1 MSEQGISSSPIK
13 WFGLTIIIIA
23 LTNIAVLLDIP
34 VVRLVVGF
42 IFLTFIP
49 GFLLLSI
56 LKLNTLDLLEKIVLS
71 VGLSVAFSMLFGLML
86 NTSLLAIGYTKPLST
101 ASLLISFSIA
111 TIVLAVV
118 AHIKNKEITFSFP
131 NLKLTMREKVLLVV
145 PSLFPLL
152 SIVGMRMMNLTDNNV
167 LLMLLLFLIPAY
179 VIFISFYRH
188 KVPQRLY
195 PSLICLIGISLV
207 LMLSLRSNHIIG
219 SDIHLTYYVF
229 QTTLDKLHWS
239 VTTPTLIDALLSISL
254 LPSIYHMFLNTN
266 QEYLF
271 KVFYSLLLTIS
282 PLVVYIIAKKYIGNF
297 YAFIASFFFMSQF
310 SFLWTAGLAQTNTA
324 ILFFALAVMV
334 LLHDGV
340 NLFARKLLFII
351 FAVSC
356 LLSHYSTSYIFFFVL
371 LFTWIGMQIIPR
383 VLPGEK
389 KAATPSENPIT
400 EGAPSNAPLRGAI
413 LGSDANTSNIS
424 QSHRT
429 KGITINIVALFFVV
443 LFFWYSQ
450 ITVHPFKIGINLIYN
465 TFANLNQ
472 WYVLESQ
479 GSTIS
484 AAVGEGIYTLP
495 QKIRVV
501 VSWLTIAF
509 VALGVLTTVARYKR
523 MVAVPGSRHTKLNFL
538 DTKFGVEHFVLSL
551 ACSLILVSAFALPH
565 VTVGY
570 SMERAYFHMLV
581 VLSPFFVVGGI
592 VIARWLRARP
602 HWIVLP
608 VLIPFFM
615 CTTGTMHQ
623 ISGFPTSIVLNSA
636 GAEYETWYVHDQ
648 ESYGAKWIK
657 EYSKEQSRIYIGHH
671 SESRILPSQGK
682 IPLSRLR
689 GPFVSLHQEGKKIDG
704 YIYFGYTE
712 TAVAKTVQEYPDI
725 FAEKN
730 KIYTSNGSQVYE

>member
-1 MSEQGISSSPIK
+1 
-13 WFGLTIIIIA
+13 
-23 LTNIAVLLDIP
+23 
-34 VVRLVVGF
+34 
-42 IFLTFIP
+42 
-49 GFLLLSI
+49 
-56 LKLNTLDLLEKIVLS
+56 
-71 VGLSVAFSMLFGLML
+71 
-86 NTSLLAIGYTKPLST
+86 
-101 ASLLISFSIA
+101 
-111 TIVLAVV
+111 
-118 AHIKNKEITFSFP
+118 
-131 NLKLTMREKVLLVV
+131 MREKVLLVV

-152 SIVGMRMMNLTDNNV
+152 SIVGTHLMNLTENNV

-219 SDIHLTYYVF
+219 SDIHLAYYVF
-229 QTTLDKLHWS
+229 QTTLDNLHWS
-239 VTTPTLIDALLSISL
+239 ITIPTLVDALLSISL
-254 LPSIYHMFLNTN
+254 LPSIYQMFLNTN
-266 QEYLF
+266 PEYLF
-271 KVFYSLLLTIS
+271 KVLYSLLFMIS
-282 PLVVYIIAKKYIGNF
+282 PLVVYITAKKYIGNF

-310 SFLWTAGLAQTNTA
+310 SFLWTTSLAQTNTA

-334 LLHDGV
+334 LFHDGV

-383 VLPGEK
+383 VLPGER

-400 EGAPSNAPLRGAI
+400 GGAPSNSPLRGVM
-413 LGSDANTSNIS
+413 LKSDANTSNIS

-429 KGITINIVALFFVV
+429 KGITINIVALFFVM

-450 ITVHPFKIGINLIYN
+450 VTVRPFNIGINLIYN
-465 TFANLNQ
+465 TFINLNQ

-479 GSTIS
+479 GTTIS

-495 QKIRVV
+495 QKIRVA
-501 VSWLTIAF
+501 VSWLTVAF
-509 VALGVLTTVARYKR
+509 VAFGVLTTVARYKR

-538 DTKFGVEHFVLSL
+538 DTKFQMEYFVLSL
-551 ACSLILVSAFALPH
+551 ACSLTLVSAFALPH

-592 VIARWLRARP
+592 VVARWLRARP

-615 CTTGTMHQ
+615 CTTGTMYQ
-623 ISGFPTSIVLNSA
+623 IFGIPSSMALNSA
-636 GAEYETWYVHDQ
+636 GAEYEYLYVDDA
-648 ESYGAKWIK
+648 ESYAAKWIK
-657 EYSKEQSRIYIGHH
+657 EYGKEEIKIYTCPWRGT
-671 SESRILPSQGK
+671 RKLVSQGK
-682 IPLSRLR
+682 IPFSRVR
-689 GPFVSLHQEGKKIDG
+689 GSLISWYEEGKKIDG
-704 YIYFGYTE
+704 YVYLNRADTE
-712 TAVAKTVQEYPDI
+712 VHKVVTEYPDI

-730 KIYTSNGSQVYE
+730 KIYTAGGSAIYR